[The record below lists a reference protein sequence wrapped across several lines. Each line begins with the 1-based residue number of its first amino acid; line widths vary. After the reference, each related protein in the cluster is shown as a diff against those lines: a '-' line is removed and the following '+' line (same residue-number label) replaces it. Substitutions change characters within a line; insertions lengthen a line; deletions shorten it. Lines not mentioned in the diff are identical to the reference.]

1 MKNMTSGGVK
11 NNKTSV
17 EFLEGPE
24 PKTRVVEQCTK
35 VRFARFL
42 SGGFT
47 TKYGSN
53 KSTGKET
60 GKTHLCGLSRNFVS
74 LRAFNIV
81 NG

>member
-1 MKNMTSGGVK
+1 MTSGGVK

-47 TKYGSN
+47 TMAVINPPKRKLAKRTSVQ
-53 KSTGKET
+53 
-60 GKTHLCGLSRNFVS
+60 CCD
-74 LRAFNIV
+74 
-81 NG
+81 